1 VVWNIGTLD
10 FKGGAPSAATLDKVY
25 DNRLYA
31 HAFNAF
37 VNTYQGVKQAAM
49 HRGRLAAGVKDNE
62 MMIWSELMDAKS
74 LFLTANAD
82 TVYFFGCIDLPQ
94 GPMVCEAPSAALG
107 VSDDMRWR
115 WVTDSR

>member
-1 VVWNIGTLD
+1 
-10 FKGGAPSAATLDKVY
+10 
-25 DNRLYA
+25 
-31 HAFNAF
+31 
-37 VNTYQGVKQAAM
+37 
-49 HRGRLAAGVKDNE
+49 

-115 WVTDSR
+115 WVTDSRWCRHQHCPVSLGRGQARPGHGAAGDGLPRRRRQGDEHHSARRLQLL